1 MKDVQGYL
9 GLARIAEKQNRISD
23 AIIIYRE
30 LVSMKGIDPQV
41 KRMAHDRAYM
51 LQ

>member
-30 LVSMKGIDPQV
+30 LVSMKGLICCSELFFSV
-41 KRMAHDRAYM
+41 I
-51 LQ
+51 